1 MTDSTFQKK
10 RLITPERAAI
20 ILLSVTSRSF
30 AVATGFVNV
39 KTVVE
44 PFGVKDCFGNELTN
58 PCVGV
63 VPMNGILYSYVICIK
78 PRTASSD
85 EAALA

>member
-1 MTDSTFQKK
+1 MVGSCLTLPTK
-10 RLITPERAAI
+10 
-20 ILLSVTSRSF
+20 TSRSF
-30 AVATGFVNV
+30 AVATGFVKV

-63 VPMNGILYSYVICIK
+63 VLK
-78 PRTASSD
+78 TASFTPM
-85 EAALA
+85 

>member
-1 MTDSTFQKK
+1 MLLVLVLRYLQRPQGHLQSQLDSVK
-10 RLITPERAAI
+10 
-20 ILLSVTSRSF
+20 
-30 AVATGFVNV
+30 V

-44 PFGVKDCFGNELTN
+44 PSGVKDCFGNELTN

-63 VPMNGILYSYVICIK
+63 VPINGILYSYVICIK

-85 EAALA
+85 EARTCLNF